1 MEKLKRYRLQAIQ
14 DLRLITRAM
23 EESSEFTFPTH
34 MDKVIFEAL
43 SQVCQTEP
51 GQPNPLYEE
60 ALVYINAQRALAEAA
75 SEHGWD
81 RLCFWIEKQPESLPL
96 RKYYRIKSVG
106 DSRKYIQIDKRPELE
121 NELEDGETSFDA
133 EFVFGSSGID
143 FQLAQDLFVPDPTLL
158 DELHY
163 KVATNRMRFVLKRF
177 GFQGV
182 IPFSEEDW
190 ELID

>member
-1 MEKLKRYRLQAIQ
+1 MEELRRYRLQAIQ
-14 DLRLITRAM
+14 DLTHIIHAM
-23 EESSEFTFPTH
+23 DDALGFAFPTH
-34 MDKVIFEAL
+34 MDKVMFEAL
-43 SQVCQTEP
+43 NQVCRTEP

-75 SEHGWD
+75 NKHGWD
-81 RLCFWIEKQPESLPL
+81 YLCFWIDKEPESLPL

-106 DSRKYIQIDKRPELE
+106 DNRKYVQIDKRPELE
-121 NELEDGETSFDA
+121 NGLEDGETSFDA

-163 KVATNRMRFVLKRF
+163 EVATNRMRFVLNRF

-182 IPFSEEDW
+182 VPFSEEDW
-190 ELID
+190 ESIN